1 MHFLVVLLDRDPL
14 QKRIFAIGDG
24 LFYLY
29 FYSLEVIRMQG
40 IEHVKGQEMNTTEEK
55 IEVYADRIQE
65 AIANYCIDHD
75 IEIKDIYTFDQQRW
89 NSVLLYIYRQVFKP
103 CKNDGVV
110 RRYNEKSNIDY
121 SNRELL
127 ENICNIYIAMCYEYS
142 KEVSV
147 MGFSKMTGIVLDT
160 LYQWLNNPETER
172 GSSEIVKNLQ
182 AEREESLSNK
192 LASGKGNPVGI
203 LGILNRHYGWNM
215 GQPRGQ
221 TAAQK
226 APDLPGIAH
235 KYLESGEKAEK
246 LIDVQALPKADF

>member
-1 MHFLVVLLDRDPL
+1 
-14 QKRIFAIGDG
+14 
-24 LFYLY
+24 
-29 FYSLEVIRMQG
+29 MQQV
-40 IEHVKGQEMNTTEEK
+40 EHVEGQELNTTEQK
-55 IEVYADRIQE
+55 IEVYTDRIQE
-65 AIANYCIDHD
+65 SISNYCIDHD
-75 IEIKDIYTFDQQRW
+75 IDIKDIYTFDQQRW

-103 CKNDGVV
+103 HKNDGIV

-121 SNRELL
+121 SNRELIN
-127 ENICNIYIAMCYEYS
+127 NICDIYIAMCYEYS

-147 MGFSKMTGIVLDT
+147 MGFSKMTGITLDT
-160 LYQWLNNPETER
+160 LYQWVNNPDVER

-221 TAAQK
+221 TATQK
-226 APDLPGIAH
+226 APDLPGMAQ
-235 KYLESGEKAEK
+235 KYLESEEPVKNEPVP
-246 LIDVQALPKADF
+246 LELPQADF

>member
-1 MHFLVVLLDRDPL
+1 
-14 QKRIFAIGDG
+14 
-24 LFYLY
+24 
-29 FYSLEVIRMQG
+29 MQQV
-40 IEHVKGQEMNTTEEK
+40 EHVEGQELNTTEQK
-55 IEVYADRIQE
+55 IEVYTDRIQE
-65 AIANYCIDHD
+65 SISNYCMDHVID
-75 IEIKDIYTFDQQRW
+75 ITDIYKFDQQRW

-103 CKNDGVV
+103 HKNDGIV

-121 SNRELL
+121 SNRELIN
-127 ENICNIYIAMCYEYS
+127 NICDIYIAMCYEYS

-147 MGFSKMTGIVLDT
+147 MGFSKMTGITLDT
-160 LYQWLNNPETER
+160 LYQWVNNPDVER

-221 TAAQK
+221 TATQK
-226 APDLPGIAH
+226 APDLPGMAQ
-235 KYLESGEKAEK
+235 KYLEDEKQIENGPVP
-246 LIDVQALPKADF
+246 LELPKADF

>member
-1 MHFLVVLLDRDPL
+1 
-14 QKRIFAIGDG
+14 
-24 LFYLY
+24 
-29 FYSLEVIRMQG
+29 MQQV
-40 IEHVKGQEMNTTEEK
+40 EHVEGQELNTTEQK
-55 IEVYADRIQE
+55 LEVYTDRIRE
-65 AIANYCIDHD
+65 SISNYCIDHD
-75 IEIKDIYTFDQQRW
+75 IDITDIYKFDQQRW

-103 CKNDGVV
+103 CKNDGIV

-121 SNRELL
+121 SNRELIN
-127 ENICNIYIAMCYEYS
+127 NICDIYIAMCYEYS

-147 MGFSKMTGIVLDT
+147 MGFSKMTGITLDT
-160 LYQWLNNPETER
+160 LYQWVNNPDVER

-221 TAAQK
+221 TATQK
-226 APDLPGIAH
+226 APDLPGMAQ
-235 KYLESGEKAEK
+235 KYLGNEEPVKNEP
-246 LIDVQALPKADF
+246 VPPELPQADF

>member
-1 MHFLVVLLDRDPL
+1 M
-14 QKRIFAIGDG
+14 
-24 LFYLY
+24 
-29 FYSLEVIRMQG
+29 MQN
-40 IEHVKGQEMNTTEEK
+40 IEHVEGQELNTTEQK
-55 IEVYADRIQE
+55 LEVYTDRIQE
-65 AIANYCIDHD
+65 SISNYCIDHD
-75 IEIKDIYTFDQQRW
+75 IDIKDIYTFDQQRW
-89 NSVLLYIYRQVFKP
+89 NSVLLYIYSQVFKP

-121 SNRELL
+121 SNRELIN
-127 ENICNIYIAMCYEYS
+127 NICDIYIAMCYEYS

-147 MGFSKMTGIVLDT
+147 MGFSKMTGITLDT
-160 LYQWLNNPETER
+160 LYQWVNNPDVER

-221 TAAQK
+221 TATQK
-226 APDLPGIAH
+226 APDLPGMAQ
-235 KYLESGEKAEK
+235 KYLESEEPVKNEPVP
-246 LIDVQALPKADF
+246 LELPQADF

>member
-1 MHFLVVLLDRDPL
+1 
-14 QKRIFAIGDG
+14 
-24 LFYLY
+24 
-29 FYSLEVIRMQG
+29 MQN
-40 IEHVKGQEMNTTEEK
+40 IEHVEGQELNTTEQK
-55 IEVYADRIQE
+55 TEVYTGNIQE
-65 AIANYCIDHD
+65 SIANYCIDHD
-75 IEIKDIYTFDQQRW
+75 IKVNEIYKFDQQRW

-121 SNRELL
+121 SNRELID
-127 ENICNIYIAMCYEYS
+127 NVCDIYIALCYEYS
-142 KEVSV
+142 KEVSI
-147 MGFSKMTGIVLDT
+147 MGFNKLTGIDEET
-160 LYQWLNNPETER
+160 INNWANDAGAER
-172 GSSEIVKNLQ
+172 GSLGVRKKLL

-226 APDLPGIAH
+226 APDLPGIEH
-235 KYLESGEKAEK
+235 KYIETEATEQKMPE
-246 LIDVQALPKADF
+246 LPKPNF

>member
-1 MHFLVVLLDRDPL
+1 
-14 QKRIFAIGDG
+14 
-24 LFYLY
+24 
-29 FYSLEVIRMQG
+29 MQN
-40 IEHVKGQEMNTTEEK
+40 IEHVEGQELNTTEQK
-55 IEVYADRIQE
+55 LEVYTDRIQE
-65 AIANYCIDHD
+65 SISNYCIDHD
-75 IEIKDIYTFDQQRW
+75 IDIKDIYTFDQQRW
-89 NSVLLYIYRQVFKP
+89 NSVLLYIYSQVFKP

-121 SNRELL
+121 SNRELIN
-127 ENICNIYIAMCYEYS
+127 NICDIYIAMCYEYS

-147 MGFSKMTGIVLDT
+147 MGFSKMTGITLDT
-160 LYQWLNNPETER
+160 LYQWVNNPDVER

-221 TAAQK
+221 TATQK
-226 APDLPGIAH
+226 APDLPGMAQ
-235 KYLESGEKAEK
+235 KYLESEEPVKNEPVP
-246 LIDVQALPKADF
+246 LELPQADF